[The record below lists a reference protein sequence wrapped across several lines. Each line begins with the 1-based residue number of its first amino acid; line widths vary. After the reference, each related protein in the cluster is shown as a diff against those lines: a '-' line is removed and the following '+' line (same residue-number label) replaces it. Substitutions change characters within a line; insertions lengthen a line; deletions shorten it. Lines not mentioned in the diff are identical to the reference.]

1 MTYVNSD
8 ARSPVI
14 DSGSN
19 DYGHAATL
27 GTNPWVDDLFY
38 PAQWGDNFSISA
50 GEQVAEYLYY
60 FASPEDA
67 SNPVFARKFQAP
79 GNVGWDTMAPISEA
93 YKNAYHGAQQH
104 WANVTNLTFREAAT
118 LDEANIIIAN
128 AFYKNGG
135 DAPGGGTFLGSHEGL
150 ADEGQQAKLPLISD
164 TNAYS
169 LEGKGLGEG
178 TSFFAT
184 AVHETGHG
192 IGLSHPHDRGLG
204 VSSSGVF
211 PGLKSGDSFGDM
223 SLGLF
228 GLVQTPFTIMSYK
241 RGYTN
246 PTINNN
252 EQLYADN
259 AITPMALD
267 IAAAQIKYGV
277 NRDTNSGDTVYA
289 FNPEIWQCLY
299 DAGGIDKVK
308 VSNDSEHYSRGIT
321 INLRPAEMNAV
332 QPHTGLPM
340 EQYRFDVEG
349 DIEKAL
355 NCLITAQSS
364 SIGAPL
370 GMGARMAGM
379 VSAILSSDKRDAFL
393 SKYKDD
399 FEGLTS
405 YLAQLEGE
413 GINFMQVLSS
423 HDQYPNPGFY
433 GLEHAMSNLYPDNK
447 PQGIQNALDLVNRA
461 RAAGNTF
468 LSDIGAFYEDLFKD
482 TVGPN
487 SYAANLASLNAQQQ
501 ALLERSAEGIAGYPS
516 TMENLNGGFTI
527 AAGVIIENATGG
539 GGNDTLIGN
548 AARNVLRGREEDDQI
563 NGYFGA
569 DKLIGGAGKD
579 VFVYANIDDS
589 PATKGEMDTIVGFT
603 RSDRISLTELETSIN
618 NDLNIGTNRVA
629 DSYRL
634 SFVGADQFSGK
645 AGEIRFRNQKL
656 KIDINGDKMADM
668 AILMPGLGKFS
679 EENLI
684 TLSTVPTQTLGP
696 QDFL

>member
-27 GTNPWVDDLFY
+27 GTNPWVDNLFY

-67 SNPVFARKFQAP
+67 SNPVFARKFQL
-79 GNVGWDTMAPISEA
+79 NNNTGWDTMAPISEA
-93 YKNAYHGAQQH
+93 YKNAYRGAQQH

-135 DAPGGGTFLGSHEGL
+135 DAGDGTFLGSHEGL
-150 ADEGQQAKLPLISD
+150 ADEKTGQQAKLPLISD
-164 TNAYS
+164 TNAYP
-169 LEGKGLGEG
+169 LKGKDLGIG
-178 TSFFAT
+178 SSFFAT

-211 PGLKSGDSFGDM
+211 PGLKSGDSFGAM

-246 PTINNN
+246 PTMNNN
-252 EQLYADN
+252 EQLYADS

-332 QPHTGLPM
+332 QPDTGLPM
-340 EQYRFDVEG
+340 EQYIFDVEG

-379 VSAILSSDKRDAFL
+379 VSAILSSDERDAFL
-393 SKYKDD
+393 SKYKDSL
-399 FEGLTS
+399 EGITS
-405 YLAQLEGE
+405 DLAQLDGE
-413 GINFMQVLSS
+413 GINFMQVLSGY
-423 HDQYPNPGFY
+423 DQYDGFT
-433 GLEHAMSNLYPDNK
+433 GFQHAMSNIYPDNK
-447 PQGIQNALDLVNRA
+447 PQGIQNAFNLL
-461 RAAGNTF
+461 AGAYEAGKTF
-468 LSDIGAFYEDLFKD
+468 LSDIGAFYKELFKD

-516 TMENLNGGFTI
+516 TMESLNGGFTI

-548 AARNVLRGREEDDQI
+548 AARNVLRGREGDDQI

-569 DKLIGGAGKD
+569 DKLIGGAGRD
-579 VFVYANIDDS
+579 VFVYANIADS
-589 PATKGEMDTIVGFT
+589 TAKKGEMDTIVGFT

-618 NDLNIGTNRVA
+618 NEINIGTNRVT

-634 SFVGADQFSGK
+634 SFVGADRFSGK
-645 AGEIRFRNQKL
+645 AGEIRFRNQEL
-656 KIDINGDKMADM
+656 QIDINGDKMADM
-668 AILMPGLGKFS
+668 AILMPGLGRFS

-696 QDFL
+696 QNFL